1 VTRIANRLREARL
14 AFAGV
19 VHNRAL
25 RRLELAWAFSIV
37 GSWAYGIAVIVFA
50 YEHGGAGAVGV
61 VGLLRWVAAGIA
73 SPFAAVLGDRYD
85 RRVVM
90 IASDLVRAALIGAAA
105 AAVFADASAPLVY
118 VLAGLVSVAATPFRP
133 AEAAYT
139 PMLATTPE
147 ELSAANVVAAAIESV
162 GIFAGPAL
170 GGLLLAASDT
180 GTVFLA
186 TAGAVLASAVLILR
200 IPVPG
205 RGEGAERRPEAVT
218 TELLAGVRAIA
229 HDRKVALLV
238 GLFAAQTFVD
248 GLLGVLIAVIALSFL
263 DLGAA
268 AVGWLNAAS
277 GIGGVIGAAVA
288 GVLVGRGR
296 LAADFGVGVLLFG
309 LPLALVPAWRN
320 EAFALMLLAVVGVGN
335 TVADVSGMTLLQR
348 SAPDA
353 VLSRVFGVL
362 ESLLLFTVGLGAIV
376 APALVAALGSR
387 GALVVAGLVLPVLV
401 LPAWPLL
408 RALDRAAPIPVE
420 RIERLRAIPI
430 FTPLPEATL
439 ESLARALV
447 PVTAQAD
454 EEIVRQGEP
463 GDRFYVVDSGS
474 VDVFVDGAAVAT
486 LDSGDYFGEI
496 ALLRD
501 VPRTATVRAREAA
514 QLLALERDDF
524 IPAVAGFAPSLES
537 ANAVIGLRL
546 GPARAGIVRA

>member
-1 VTRIANRLREARL
+1 
-14 AFAGV
+14 
-19 VHNRAL
+19 
-25 RRLELAWAFSIV
+25 
-37 GSWAYGIAVIVFA
+37 
-50 YEHGGAGAVGV
+50 
-61 VGLLRWVAAGIA
+61 
-73 SPFAAVLGDRYD
+73 
-85 RRVVM
+85 
-90 IASDLVRAALIGAAA
+90 
-105 AAVFADASAPLVY
+105 
-118 VLAGLVSVAATPFRP
+118 
-133 AEAAYT
+133 
-139 PMLATTPE
+139 
-147 ELSAANVVAAAIESV
+147 
-162 GIFAGPAL
+162 
-170 GGLLLAASDT
+170 
-180 GTVFLA
+180 
-186 TAGAVLASAVLILR
+186 
-200 IPVPG
+200 
-205 RGEGAERRPEAVT
+205 
-218 TELLAGVRAIA
+218 
-229 HDRKVALLV
+229 
-238 GLFAAQTFVD
+238 
-248 GLLGVLIAVIALSFL
+248 
-263 DLGAA
+263 
-268 AVGWLNAAS
+268 
-277 GIGGVIGAAVA
+277 
-288 GVLVGRGR
+288 
-296 LAADFGVGVLLFG
+296 
-309 LPLALVPAWRN
+309 
-320 EAFALMLLAVVGVGN
+320 MLLAVVGVGN